1 MTIQRLVDIFADER
15 KDAHIDVKKVTAYV
29 NELEAKLCAEVFL
42 THEHAPTGAYLFM
55 GLPLP
60 GWKPGDW
67 PPLPPP
73 HPPGYSA
80 EYSFDDYKT
89 VPLLVPPPYDD
100 VYRAFIQL
108 KTDMKQNDTYDAGN
122 SQRLFWQAYNEF
134 ARFWNSTHMPIN
146 KTPYRGY
153 KE

>member
-1 MTIQRLVDIFADER
+1 MSDTGESISIS
-15 KDAHIDVKKVTAYV
+15 HIP
-29 NELEAKLCAEVFL
+29 LEMLEVPRYQPTKLCPAHSGVGRVKASPYVTTSDSE
-42 THEHAPTGAYLFM
+42 ER
-55 GLPLP
+55 
-60 GWKPGDW
+60 D
-67 PPLPPP
+67 PPFE
-73 HPPGYSA
+73 S
-80 EYSFDDYKT
+80 SDKT